1 MWRIW
6 RAKWPAAKVQTA
18 KYLLPK
24 ALGCFVQRHRG
35 IEAGLEAAPRNR
47 V

>member
-1 MWRIW
+1 V
-6 RAKWPAAKVQTA
+6 KWPAAKVQTA

-24 ALGCFVQRHRG
+24 ALGCFVQFRPG
-35 IEAGLEAAPRNR
+35 IEAAPRNR